1 MVGQSSGNAH
11 CHLIGWQTVRHCENK
26 GPIAEP
32 NLVILMRHRA
42 VLFGLVGLLMLVAAF
57 RSALVPAAFIAG
69 FVSVASFLW
78 LAWSVGGYNPQ
89 IARVVVV
96 DLVALACLVI
106 GAVAHAY
113 LKPVV

>member
-1 MVGQSSGNAH
+1 MHTATSLAGKRSATAKTRARWPS
-11 CHLIGWQTVRHCENK
+11 
-26 GPIAEP
+26 PILPFSCATA
-32 NLVILMRHRA
+32 R

-57 RSALVPAAFIAG
+57 RAALVPAAFIAG